1 MFYRDDRKSN
11 FRLTEENNRT
21 RKRGKMMLPR
31 LIFPTVLGLSIT
43 PNIAVG
49 APNEDI
55 IRQHVS
61 TQFEQ
66 EVTRYADNAG
76 WGNYQLN
83 YDLWVPKSVNHLPKC
98 SQPLVISTRDHQSQ
112 PVGNLKRSVSC
123 DDLTHN
129 WRINVTIK
137 SSVSLDVVVANNTIN
152 RGTLISA
159 IDLKIE
165 RRTLSK
171 QDGFFTEITKVS
183 GNEAARRIRS
193 GQLLSQSNVETP
205 ALIEKGNEIVLIA
218 TKDGFTATTKGIAL
232 ETGYRGEQIEVQNKT
247 SGKVVHAIVT
257 GLNQAHT
264 QF

>member
-1 MFYRDDRKSN
+1 MHYTDERKSN
-11 FRLTEENNRT
+11 FRITEENNRT
-21 RKRGKMMLPR
+21 RKRKTRM
-31 LIFPTVLGLSIT
+31 FPNIMALTVLGLSFT
-43 PNIAVG
+43 PNIARG
-49 APNEDI
+49 SSNEGI
-55 IRQHVS
+55 VRQHVS
-61 TQFEQ
+61 AQFEQ
-66 EVTRYADNAG
+66 EVTRYANNAG

-83 YDLWVPKSVNHLPKC
+83 YDLWVPKSVNHLPEC
-98 SQPLVISTRDHQSQ
+98 SQPLIISARDHQSQ

-123 DDLTHN
+123 DDLTSS

-137 SSVSLDVVVANNTIN
+137 SRVSLDVVVANNTVD
-152 RGTLISA
+152 RGSLISA
-159 IDLKIE
+159 ADLKIE

-171 QDGFFTEITKVS
+171 QDSFFTKISKVS

-218 TKDGFTATTKGIAL
+218 TKDGFKATTKGIAL